1 MILRR
6 SVDGLALLVRLAVQ
20 YLAISYLG
28 RFWRAPAAAWRARLD
43 RDGAARFVA
52 HLHRHGGLL
61 IKIGQFIASRP
72 DVFPLAY
79 VDACSPLRDQ
89 LPARRFA
96 EVQPVLDQAYEGRT
110 GDHLPRIEEQ
120 AIAAASFGQVHRA
133 WLADGRQVAVKIQYP
148 ELADTVAADLRI
160 VALAARL
167 FAFALPGWPIPQ
179 VYQEIVRTSR
189 DEQDYLHEG
198 AAADRLRPGLASR
211 GLRVPEV
218 IWPHTREKVL
228 VMEFAEGETLAQLDA
243 ASLAGGERQRL
254 ADTIIDG
261 FLYMLLELGFFHAD
275 PHAGNLI
282 YDRHAAG
289 GARLWLI
296 DYGMTAA
303 ITHHESELYRRFLEC
318 LRQHDT
324 DGMVDV
330 LADLGWVLP
339 DADRAHLR
347 VLAREVYD
355 SLAHLDPQTFKGSR
369 REREIGAKVGEF
381 LRRMKGIVFPL
392 HTVLLSRATSLIEG
406 NCMTLVPGRNLLD
419 LVRPRLARITS
430 MRARL
435 RWLRRELSETWKL
448 YRTLPARIDQA
459 LARDPVLPVAPLLCA
474 LLLIAALLLE
484 PGALRTVAAS
494 CCALAVLFNLT
505 ATRR

>member
-1 MILRR
+1 MLNRR
-6 SVDGLALLVRLAVQ
+6 SFDGLVLLVRLAVP
-20 YLAISYLG
+20 YLLISYLG
-28 RFWRAPAAAWRARLD
+28 RVWRAPARAWRQRLD
-43 RDGAARFVA
+43 RDGAVRFVA

-61 IKIGQFIASRP
+61 IKIGQFVASRP
-72 DVFPLAY
+72 DFFPLTY

-89 LPARRFA
+89 LPARPFS
-96 EVQPVLDQAYEGRT
+96 EVRPVLDQAYEGRT
-110 GDHLPRIEEQ
+110 SDHLQRIEEQ

-133 WLADGRQVAVKIQYP
+133 WLSDGRQVAVKIQYP
-148 ELADTVAADLRI
+148 ELNDTVAADLRI

-167 FAFALPGWPIPQ
+167 FGWALPGWPIPQ

-198 AAADRLRPGLASR
+198 AAADRLRAGLASR

-228 VMEFAEGETLAQLDA
+228 VMEYASGETLAQLDID
-243 ASLAGGERQRL
+243 SLTGGERQRL
-254 ADTIIDG
+254 ADIIIDG
-261 FLYMLLELGFFHAD
+261 FLYMLLDLGFFHAD

-282 YDRHAAG
+282 YDRHAEG

-296 DYGMTAA
+296 DFGMTAA

-318 LRQHDT
+318 LRRHDT
-324 DGMVDV
+324 DGMVEV

-381 LRRMKGIVFPL
+381 LRRMTGIVFPL

-406 NCMTLVPGRNLLD
+406 ACMTLVPGKNLLD

-430 MRARL
+430 LRARL

-448 YRTLPARIDQA
+448 YRTLPARIDQV
-459 LARDPVLPVAPLLCA
+459 LAREPVLPVAPLLCA

-484 PGALRTVAAS
+484 PGTLRNVAAS
-494 CCALAVLFNLT
+494 CCALAVLLSL
-505 ATRR
+505 RRALR